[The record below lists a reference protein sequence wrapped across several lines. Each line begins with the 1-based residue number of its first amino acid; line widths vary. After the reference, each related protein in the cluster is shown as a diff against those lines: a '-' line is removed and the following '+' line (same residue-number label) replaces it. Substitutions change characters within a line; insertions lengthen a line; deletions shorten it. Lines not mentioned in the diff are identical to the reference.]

1 MDLKQKLNAYVLLI
15 NLDNNSFEILHKNK
29 DIFNN
34 IKTYDNL
41 LEFVCNNYI
50 LNKDKDLFL
59 SKYNRD
65 NLIHIIDESKIFN
78 DAYSVKCND
87 ELKYFSIHIT
97 KDVNDNLK
105 NCIISVEEITYK
117 SYLNFTQDEMF
128 KVVALSKL
136 NNNHAIAVLDYNQN
150 VKLLKSKY
158 EFLNIKFKEIYYYSD
173 LIDNFLKV
181 ANCTK
186 DVLNNLDFNIVI
198 DNIKNNQGYSYT
210 IFCKDNTYIK
220 ISFDSCNYTNY
231 IVCYINDVT
240 SNEIQEKNEYEKTLE
255 EKEILNALSFEYSNV
270 FVVDYE
276 TGNTSYYNLNSNSVI
291 FDKII
296 SSKHFSE
303 VINPYISTHVHA
315 DDIEKIFRFFNFL
328 NLKKEIKNHQNHLLI
343 QFKRINKN
351 IIDHAVFSIHKLSDV
366 IIIAVRSINEDAE
379 NDIRQKELLTQ
390 ILKEERQFDALTSL
404 YNKDEFA
411 RLCEE
416 RISKPSHNPLYLAT
430 FDIDRFSV
438 FNDLF
443 GISQGDEVLISV
455 GDVLTDRMHE
465 YNVTFGRLSNDIFAL
480 LFDEPLDVIEEYL
493 TSLQAEVKTFTS
505 YFDINL
511 SIGMYKIIDT
521 SLSIETMIDY
531 CNQAR
536 KTIKKKYIKTYAI
549 YDKTMSQSRI
559 AEQKVI
565 NRMNQAL
572 ENKEFELYLQ
582 PKFDINSNKLIGA
595 EALVRWIKGGE
606 IIPPNEFIPI
616 FEQNGFIT
624 KMDLYIWEETL
635 KYLKY
640 RKDNNLELFP
650 ISVNASRLF
659 LSIPNCTDI
668 LISLVDRYQIE
679 HKYFELEITE
689 SLFCDTNLIRDKV
702 VELRENGFRILMD
715 DFGSGYSSLNL
726 LKDVDF
732 DVLKIDLK
740 FFASTSSKS
749 LKIVESVINLAH
761 ELNIPAV
768 AEGVETKEY
777 VDLLKKYKC
786 EYAQGYYYN
795 KPMDLKTFIENYD
808 KN

>member
-15 NLDNNSFEILHKNK
+15 NLDTNSFEILHKNK